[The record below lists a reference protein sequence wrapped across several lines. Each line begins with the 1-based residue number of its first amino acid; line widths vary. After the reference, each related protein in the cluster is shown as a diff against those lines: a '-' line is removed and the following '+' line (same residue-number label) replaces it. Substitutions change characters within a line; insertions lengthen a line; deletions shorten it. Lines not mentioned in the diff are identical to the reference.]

1 MLKYKTY
8 LKLLFIVLVSIFGV
22 AFLYLYIFSRSY
34 PLPLL
39 NRISLDA
46 KIKFIKNNIDID
58 KVDTI
63 IVGSSI
69 GLNNI
74 QGAVL
79 EKSSEKCESV
89 LNLSG
94 FELRPYQISQ
104 ILELTPVF
112 PNLKR
117 IIYSAQ
123 FSDFSASAVLED
135 YDSNLIKR
143 YLTDTLS
150 YYDHIFIW
158 FHSYQNIISCIQRN
172 WNWEDKHMSNNKFSY
187 LGFDHT
193 GSVPLHIYDHDIIKS
208 RWEKPHP
215 KKQDLHNYVILDKI
229 VTNAR
234 KENINFYFVM
244 GPYRGPLIQ
253 NFQHLPPTMTSFA
266 HKVREI
272 MQTNGG
278 HFMNLHEKLHLN
290 DNFFADRSHLNNY
303 GSVLTA
309 EAIGKYIDEIE

>member
-1 MLKYKTY
+1 MLKHKTY
-8 LKLLFIVLVSIFGV
+8 LKFLFIILVSIFGV
-22 AFLYLYIFSRSY
+22 AFLYLYIFSKTY
-34 PLPLL
+34 PLPIL
-39 NRISLDA
+39 NRVSLDA
-46 KIKFIKNNIDID
+46 KIKFIKNNIDIN

-74 QGAVL
+74 QGDIL
-79 EKSSEKCESV
+79 EKSCEKCKSV

-94 FELRPYQISQ
+94 FELRPNQVGQ
-104 ILELTPVF
+104 ILELTSVF

-135 YDSNLIKR
+135 YDSKLIIR

-150 YYDHIFIW
+150 YYDHISIW

-172 WNWEDKHMSNNKFSY
+172 WNWKDKHMSNNKFSY

-193 GSVPLHIYDHDIIKS
+193 GSVPLHIYGGDIIKS
-208 RWEKPHP
+208 RWEQPHP
-215 KKQDLHNYVILDKI
+215 QKQDLNNYFILDKI
-229 VTNAR
+229 VKKVR
-234 KENINFYFVM
+234 KDNINFYFVM
-244 GPYRGPLIQ
+244 EPYRELLIT
-253 NFQHLPPTMTSFA
+253 NFKHLRPTMTSFSY
-266 HKVREI
+266 KVRKI
-272 MQTNGG
+272 MEENGG
-278 HFMNLHEKLHLN
+278 YFINLHEKLHLN
-290 DNFFADRSHLNNY
+290 DNFFVDRSHLNDQ

-309 EAIGKYIDEIE
+309 EAIGKYIDESE

>member
-1 MLKYKTY
+1 MLKFKTY
-8 LKLLFIVLVSIFGV
+8 IKLLFIVLMSIFGV
-22 AFLYLYIFSRSY
+22 VFFYLYIFSKTY
-34 PLPLL
+34 PLPIL
-39 NRISLDA
+39 NRVSLDA
-46 KIKFIKNNIDID
+46 KIKFIKDNIDIN

-79 EKSSEKCESV
+79 EQSSEKCDSV

-150 YYDHIFIW
+150 YYDHISIW

-172 WNWEDKHMSNNKFSY
+172 WNWKNKHMSNSKFTY

-193 GSVPLHIYDHDIIKS
+193 GSVPLHIYGRDIIKY
-208 RWEKPHP
+208 RWKQPHP
-215 KKQDLHNYVILDKI
+215 QKQDLNNYFILDKM
-229 VTNAR
+229 VKKVR
-234 KENINFYFVM
+234 KDNINFYFVM
-244 GPYRGPLIQ
+244 EPYREPLIK
-253 NFQHLPPTMTSFA
+253 NFKHLRPTMTSFT
-266 HKVREI
+266 HKVRKI
-272 MQTNGG
+272 MEDNDGN
-278 HFMNLHEKLHLN
+278 FMNLHEQLHLN
-290 DNFFADRSHLNNY
+290 DNFFADRSHLNDQ

>member
-8 LKLLFIVLVSIFGV
+8 LKFLFIMLVSIVGV
-22 AFLYLYIFSRSY
+22 AFLYLYIFSKTY
-34 PLPLL
+34 PLPIL
-39 NRISLDA
+39 NRVSLDA

-74 QGAVL
+74 QGTVL
-79 EKSSEKCESV
+79 EQSCEKCKSV

-94 FELRPYQISQ
+94 FELRPYQVRQ
-104 ILELTPVF
+104 LLELSSVF

-135 YDSNLIKR
+135 YDADLIKR
-143 YLTDTLS
+143 YLNDTES
-150 YYDHIFIW
+150 YYDQIYIW

-172 WNWEDKHMSNNKFSY
+172 WSWNDKHMSNNKFTY
-187 LGFDHT
+187 LGFDNT
-193 GSVPLHIYDHDIIKS
+193 GSVPLHIYGHDIIKH
-208 RWEKPHP
+208 RWEQPHP
-215 KKQDLHNYVILDKI
+215 QKQDLNNYFILDKM
-229 VTNAR
+229 VKKMR
-234 KENINFYFVM
+234 EDNINFYFVM
-244 GPYRGPLIQ
+244 EPYREPLIK
-253 NFQHLPPTMTSFA
+253 NFKHLRPTMTSFA
-266 HKVREI
+266 YKVRRI
-272 MQTNGG
+272 MEDNGG
-278 HFMNLHEKLHLN
+278 HFMNLHEKLHLK
-290 DNFFADRSHLNNY
+290 DNFFADRSHLNDQ

-309 EAIGKYIDEIE
+309 EAIGKDIDAIE